1 MSFESA
7 RQVLPNNRAV
17 VAQVPYN
24 EPNDEIHSCTQSSAQ
39 DCGWIWDIGLQSRR
53 GIGYVHNADLISEAD
68 ATQALRDYAEQSV
81 GAQVAKDLAC
91 RTLNFEPGYRT
102 TPWTHNCV
110 AVGLSA
116 GFIEPLEA
124 SALAMIEQAASF
136 LVESFPV
143 NRDLMGPASRAF
155 NRKMQS
161 NWASIQEFLKLH
173 YVLSDRDDTPYWR
186 QAKDEAGISEAL
198 SDKLALWQVRAPW
211 HPDTPRID
219 ELFPAASYQYVWLGM
234 NGHLNGVLG
243 SEKQGGTNNVGNS
256 SDLDSIL
263 FKVRERALQLSRAM
277 PGNRQLLNALRMNN
291 PAATVTA

>member
-1 MSFESA
+1 MGA
-7 RQVLPNNRAV
+7 K
-17 VAQVPYN
+17 VA
-24 EPNDEIHSCTQSSAQ
+24 
-39 DCGWIWDIGLQSRR
+39 G
-53 GIGYVHNADLISEAD
+53 DL
-68 ATQALRDYAEQSV
+68 V
-81 GAQVAKDLAC
+81 C
-91 RTLNFEPGYRT
+91 RTLNFEPGYRSS
-102 TPWTHNCV
+102 PWAKNCV

-136 LVESFPV
+136 LVENFPV

-155 NRKMQS
+155 NRKMES

-173 YVLSDRDDTPYWR
+173 YVLTDRADTPYWR
-186 QAKDEAGISEAL
+186 QARDEAGISEAL

-234 NGHLNGVLG
+234 NGHLSGVLG
-243 SEKQGGTNNVGNS
+243 SVNKGAVNDASTS
-256 SDLDSIL
+256 SDLDPIL

-277 PGNRQLLNALRMNN
+277 PGNRQLLNALQMNN
-291 PAATVTA
+291 PSATVTG